1 MEPGY
6 KMDPV
11 RIFSAVRDFFRRCAK
26 KIIAGKVFFP
36 ARGFLLSAPAPRVGQ
51 GCKWATKQQ
60 ISTARFFFFGKVFS
74 GAAFPVN
81 NAEPRRAHRVGEV
94 KTGPKFCFVHNS
106 RHRAIQDLGIEFLDR
121 ESRGEQVPSAR
132 WPLAI
137 AKKLLSAQP

>member
-1 MEPGY
+1 MDPGY

-11 RIFSAVRDFFRRCAK
+11 RNFSAVRDFFRRCAK
-26 KIIAGKVFFP
+26 KKVRERFS
-36 ARGFLLSAPAPRVGQ
+36 FLLVPFCCLPQHHAL
-51 GCKWATKQQ
+51 
-60 ISTARFFFFGKVFS
+60 ARAANGLQNNRFRRRDFFFGKVFS

-94 KTGPKFCFVHNS
+94 KIGPNFCFVHNS